1 MSELKAA
8 IFDLGVT
15 LIRTERSK
23 PFQERLLELG
33 VSRDEDEIQKAFDF
47 SDKYFMKNYPG
58 ELGQDPK
65 DFYGKYL
72 DLMLAFLRIFTISK
86 TDLFKNIFEKSPPR
100 SKWVTYEETIPF
112 LKEMK
117 ERGVRLGL
125 LTNWGLDARAT
136 LDDVGLTEFFE
147 SIVVSSE
154 IGAEKPEAKGFLE
167 SLRQMGL
174 NPEEAI
180 YVGDNFYDDVVGANG
195 VGMRAALINRSPF
208 DTEYDGGDYVLI
220 HSLTELYPYFQK

>member
-1 MSELKAA
+1 MHEITAA

-15 LIRTERSK
+15 LIRTERAK

-47 SDKYFMKNYPG
+47 ADKYFMKNYPG

-65 DFYGKYL
+65 DFYEKYL

-86 TDLFKNIFEKSPPR
+86 MELFKNVFEKSPPR
-100 SKWVTYEETIPF
+100 SKWVPYEETIPF

-117 ERGVRLGL
+117 DKGVRLGL
-125 LTNWGLDARAT
+125 LTNWGLDARDT
-136 LDDVGLTEFFE
+136 LKAVGIAEFFE

-154 IGAEKPEAKGFLE
+154 IGAEKPDAKGFLE
-167 SLRQMGL
+167 SLKQLGIK
-174 NPEEAI
+174 PEDAI
-180 YVGDNFYDDVVGANG
+180 YVGDNYYDDVVGANG

-208 DTEYDGGDYVLI
+208 DTEYDSGNYIRI
-220 HSLTELYPYFQK
+220 HSLTELLPMFS

>member
-1 MSELKAA
+1 MGTIKAA

-33 VSRDEDEIQKAFDF
+33 VYREENEIQKAFDF

-65 DFYGKYL
+65 DFYEKYL
-72 DLMLAFLRIFTISK
+72 DLMLAFLQIFTISK
-86 TDLFKNIFEKSPPR
+86 KELFENVFKKSPPR
-100 SKWVTYEETIPF
+100 SKWVAYEETIPF

-136 LDDVGLTEFFE
+136 LDDVGITEYFE

-154 IGAEKPEAKGFLE
+154 IGAEKPDPKGFLE
-167 SLRQMGL
+167 SLRQL
-174 NPEEAI
+174 DINPDEAI

-195 VGMRAALINRSPF
+195 VGMKAALINRSPF
-208 DTEYDGGDYVLI
+208 DTEYDAGNYIVI
-220 HSLTELYPYFQK
+220 HSLQELYALFP

>member
-15 LIRTERSK
+15 LIRTERVK
-23 PFQERLLELG
+23 PFQERLLEMG
-33 VSRDEDEIQKAFDF
+33 VSRELDEIQKAFEF

-65 DFYGKYL
+65 DFYEKYL
-72 DLMLAFLRIFTISK
+72 DLMLAFLRIFNVSK
-86 TDLFKNIFEKSPPR
+86 KDLYTSIFEKCPPR
-100 SKWVTYEETIPF
+100 SKWVPYEETIPF

-136 LDDVGLTEFFE
+136 LDDVGITEFFE

-154 IGAEKPEAKGFLE
+154 IGAEKPEPKGFIE
-167 SLRQMGL
+167 SLQQLGL
-174 NPEEAI
+174 TPDEAI
-180 YVGDNFYDDVVGANG
+180 YVGDNYFDDVVGANG
-195 VGMRAALINRSPF
+195 VGMKAALINRSAF
-208 DTEYDGGDYVLI
+208 DTEYDGGDYIRI